1 MSPTPD
7 RGCTSDSFFLL
18 HRAPPQNVSES
29 PCAKPTAHGP
39 IEQICQT
46 NHQQYLLVLR
56 MHRTTLH
63 CVSNTDP
70 SACTTPTGRPKR
82 SFRILSVTHGPQKS
96 PDGHSRVT
104 SSLMQQHATQ
114 GDSKTQCVHLANTSV
129 DKNTR
134 RPWQHCRPVT
144 PERHASPSTDPRLS
158 TDLGLGR

>member
-1 MSPTPD
+1 MSQTPD
-7 RGCTSDSFFLL
+7 SGSTCSS
-18 HRAPPQNVSES
+18 APTLQANRTGNECSSGASEQ
-29 PCAKPTAHGP
+29 PT
-39 IEQICQT
+39 EQICQT
-46 NHQQYLLVLR
+46 SHQQHLLALR

-96 PDGHSRVT
+96 HGGHSRVT
-104 SSLMQQHATQ
+104 PPLMQHATQ
-114 GDSKTQCVHLANTSV
+114 GDSKTQRVHLANTSV

-144 PERHASPSTDPRLS
+144 PDRHASPSTHPRLR